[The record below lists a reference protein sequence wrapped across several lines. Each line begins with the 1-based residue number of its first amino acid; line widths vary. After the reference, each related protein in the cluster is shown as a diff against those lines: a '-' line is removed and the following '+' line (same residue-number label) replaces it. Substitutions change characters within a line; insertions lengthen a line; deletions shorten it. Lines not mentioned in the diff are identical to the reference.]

1 MIIRVEIKCAYVGM
15 WPPSQ
20 RLQFS
25 GVQGWQKFSKHDQ
38 ALAEW
43 RPLKVERSSLGGP
56 TISDPERYSPQC
68 PGCVSEPCKAQ
79 RTYKFTRCSVV
90 LTCWLVSCAPSSK
103 LEQQPTA
110 LTMEPIAAEGIQHHE
125 ESVVF
130 GCPVEG
136 CIKVY
141 QSHHNLQQHLD
152 AGRHLLALER
162 ESTYNVI
169 KKRWTETCKSI
180 SGS

>member
-1 MIIRVEIKCAYVGM
+1 VCDRQVAALRRHINRYINEDYDVETASDMKAAIDLHG
-15 WPPSQ
+15 
-20 RLQFS
+20 
-25 GVQGWQKFSKHDQ
+25 GVKGCNSAFSKHDQ

-43 RPLKVERSSLGGP
+43 RPLKAERSSLGGP

-79 RTYKFTRCSVV
+79 RTYKFT
-90 LTCWLVSCAPSSK
+90 SK

-136 CIKVY
+136 CI
-141 QSHHNLQQHLD
+141 
-152 AGRHLLALER
+152 E
-162 ESTYNVI
+162 
-169 KKRWTETCKSI
+169 
-180 SGS
+180 